1 MWLLFHRSGGT
12 KVVAG
17 GRTFVEE
24 CPTCERRTRF
34 REIEVSEGFGLFFV
48 DVVKDKER
56 KFRCD
61 ECQDVFDLR
70 DQGEQAAA
78 PRAAAPAPAKAKPAP
93 VPEPD
98 RAAARERI
106 ANKIEDELA
115 ELKRR
120 LGK

>member
-12 KVVAG
+12 KVVSG

-61 ECQDVFDLR
+61 ECEDVFDLR
-70 DQGEQAAA
+70 DQ
-78 PRAAAPAPAKAKPAP
+78 AAAPAAPPPPKAKPAP
-93 VPEPD
+93 LPERD

>member
-12 KVVAG
+12 KVVSG
-17 GRTFVEE
+17 GRTFTED

-61 ECQDVFDLR
+61 ECEDVFDLR
-70 DQGEQAAA
+70 DQDTQAA
-78 PRAAAPAPAKAKPAP
+78 PPPPPPPSKAMPLP
-93 VPEPD
+93 QPDPD

-106 ANKIEDELA
+106 AAKIEDELA

>member
-12 KVVAG
+12 KVVSG

-24 CPTCERRTRF
+24 CPTCERHTRF

-61 ECQDVFDLR
+61 ECEDVFDLR
-70 DQGEQAAA
+70 DPPAQETA
-78 PRAAAPAPAKAKPAP
+78 PPPKAKPVAL
-93 VPEPD
+93 PEPD
-98 RAAARERI
+98 RAASRERI
-106 ANKIEDELA
+106 AAKIEDELA

>member
-12 KVVAG
+12 KVVPG
-17 GRTFVEE
+17 GRTFVED

-70 DQGEQAAA
+70 DQTAQPPAA
-78 PRAAAPAPAKAKPAP
+78 PPPAKPKAAPA
-93 VPEPD
+93 PEPD

-120 LGK
+120 IGKS

>member
-61 ECQDVFDLR
+61 ECEDVFDLR
-70 DQGEQAAA
+70 DQEAA
-78 PRAAAPAPAKAKPAP
+78 PPPKAVSPPKARPAP

>member
-12 KVVAG
+12 KVVPG

-24 CPTCERRTRF
+24 CSTCARRTRF

-48 DVVKDKER
+48 DVVNDKER

-61 ECQDVFDLR
+61 ECEDVFDLR
-70 DQGEQAAA
+70 DQSAPAAA
-78 PRAAAPAPAKAKPAP
+78 LPPPKAKPAP
-93 VPEPD
+93 LPEPD
-98 RAAARERI
+98 RAEARERI
-106 ANKIEDELA
+106 AAKIEDELA

>member
-12 KVVAG
+12 KVVPG
-17 GRTFVEE
+17 GRTFIEE
-24 CPTCERRTRF
+24 CPTCARNTRF

-61 ECQDVFDLR
+61 ECEDVFDLR
-70 DQGEQAAA
+70 DQEAA
-78 PRAAAPAPAKAKPAP
+78 PPPPKAAPKAKP
-93 VPEPD
+93 VQPEPD

-106 ANKIEDELA
+106 AAKIEDELA

-120 LGK
+120 IGK

>member
-12 KVVAG
+12 RVVPG

-24 CPTCERRTRF
+24 CPTCDRHTRF

-61 ECQDVFDLR
+61 ECEDVFDLR
-70 DQGEQAAA
+70 DSSEQVAPPPKPRPAAMPVA
-78 PRAAAPAPAKAKPAP
+78 P
-93 VPEPD
+93 PEPD

-106 ANKIEDELA
+106 AAKIEDELA

>member
-1 MWLLFHRSGGT
+1 MWHLFHRSGGT
-12 KVVAG
+12 KVVPG

-61 ECQDVFDLR
+61 ECEDVFDLR
-70 DQGEQAAA
+70 DQSEQAAPPPPKAAA
-78 PRAAAPAPAKAKPAP
+78 PRAKPAPA
-93 VPEPD
+93 PEPD

-120 LGK
+120 LGKS

>member
-12 KVVAG
+12 RVVSG

-61 ECQDVFDLR
+61 ECEDVFDLR
-70 DQGEQAAA
+70 DQPAQEA
-78 PRAAAPAPAKAKPAP
+78 PPPKAKPLP
-93 VPEPD
+93 QPEPD
-98 RAAARERI
+98 RAASRERI
-106 ANKIEDELA
+106 AAKIEDELA

-120 LGK
+120 LGKSP